1 MPIERAMNEAVAVIE
16 EVARGK
22 ADMEDILHAIA
33 LGHGR
38 GKDCTSIC
46 LCKAADQRCKCSARL
61 NCLGC
66 RYEIKSKAVLV
77 QYIMHAVQLKNKLC
91 TSLVEQQK
99 RDWLLENTI
108 NPAIQE
114 ISYHIR
120 QSADEDERS
129 LYRQI
134 IREVENNG
142 ITGKDQARGLLL
154 LLQKRGIYKNLAD
167 FAQERGYDYAAY
179 HFSRDPVICAYI
191 SSLTEAAEKA
201 LPLDILPVFVPLDLS
216 LIIERSR
223 EEIVEMLRDRDKYY
237 EKLYASAN
245 ATLQPFQAKVRAYEE
260 AQAELTVQLSKN
272 GQLTEEKNAL
282 AEDLRHAR
290 EENAYLRSY
299 IRTV

>member
-1 MPIERAMNEAVAVIE
+1 MKNLGGRPRKGTLE
-16 EVARGK
+16 EKK
-22 ADMEDILHAIA
+22 AIVDHYFVTMCA
-33 LGHGR
+33 
-38 GKDCTSIC
+38 
-46 LCKAADQRCKCSARL
+46 
-61 NCLGC
+61 
-66 RYEIKSKAVLV
+66 
-77 QYIMHAVQLKNKLC
+77 
-91 TSLVEQQK
+91 
-99 RDWLLENTI
+99 EN
-108 NPAIQE
+108 A
-114 ISYHIR
+114 S
-120 QSADEDERS
+120 
-129 LYRQI
+129 
-134 IREVENNG
+134 V
-142 ITGKDQARGLLL
+142 
-154 LLQKRGIYKNLAD
+154 LQKRGIYKNLAD